1 MELKILGRTIRLG
14 TGGIFGIALVVVG
27 AILLFMALDAQ
38 GKINDIGSTN
48 DPVLQN
54 RLATLGDQ
62 RDTYLVSSIGI
73 LFVGF
78 FGLFVLRE
86 PSTPRTIS
94 ETQMIAAA
102 RTANEVISGFSI
114 AGNSSYLP
122 ARHGLTKE
130 KMFIPASANHAVP
143 PSALSDDLVLSPGKD
158 GSTPGLL
165 FEPSGLELMS
175 RIEAELATSLADAGL
190 EAAEGMLQILKHGL
204 DVLKD
209 FHFKEREDKTILRVE
224 YDSLLDA
231 CRTVRREKPDT
242 CRRAQCIGC
251 SCLLTAAAKATGRM
265 VQVESVDNSQDT
277 VVFTL
282 VLREW

>member
-1 MELKILGRTIRLG
+1 MEVRILGRTVRLG
-14 TGGIFGIALVVVG
+14 TGRIFGIALVVVG

-38 GKINDIGSTN
+38 GKINAIGSTN
-48 DPVLQN
+48 DPRLQN

-62 RDTYLVSSIGI
+62 RDTYLVSSIGT
-73 LFVGF
+73 LFVGM
-78 FGLFVLRE
+78 FGLFVLGE
-86 PSTPRTIS
+86 SSTPRTVS
-94 ETQMIAAA
+94 EAQMIGAA
-102 RTANEVISGFSI
+102 RTADEVISGFSI

-165 FEPSGLELMS
+165 LEPFGLELMN
-175 RIEAELATSLADAGL
+175 RIETELATPLADAGL

-209 FHFKEREDKTILRVE
+209 FHFKERDDKTILRVE

-231 CRTVRREKPDT
+231 CRTIRREKPDT
-242 CRRAQCIGC
+242 CRRAQCVGC

>member
-1 MELKILGRTIRLG
+1 MELNILGRTIRLG
-14 TGGIFGIALVVVG
+14 TGRILGIALVIVG

-38 GKINDIGSTN
+38 GKINNIGSTN

-62 RDTYLVSSIGI
+62 RDTYLVSSIGV
-73 LFVGF
+73 LFVGV
-78 FGLFVLRE
+78 FGLFVLQE

-94 ETQMIAAA
+94 ESQMIGAA
-102 RTANEVISGFSI
+102 RTADEVISGFSI

-130 KMFIPASANHAVP
+130 KMFIPASANLAVP

-165 FEPSGLELMS
+165 LEPSGLELMN

-209 FHFKEREDKTILRVE
+209 FHFKERDDKTILRVE

-251 SCLLTAAAKATGRM
+251 SCLLTAAAKATGKL
-265 VQVESVDNSQDT
+265 VQVESADNSQDT

-282 VLREW
+282 ALREW

>member
-1 MELKILGRTIRLG
+1 MELKILGRTIHMG
-14 TGGIFGIALVVVG
+14 TGRIFGLSLVIVG

-38 GKINDIGSTN
+38 GKINNIGSTN
-48 DPVLQN
+48 DPILQN

-62 RDTYLVSSIGI
+62 RDTYLVSAIGM
-73 LFVGF
+73 LFVGV
-78 FGLFVLRE
+78 FGLFVLGE
-86 PSTPRTIS
+86 PSTPKTIS
-94 ETQMIAAA
+94 ESQMIGAA
-102 RTANEVISGFSI
+102 RTADEVISGFSI

-130 KMFIPASANHAVP
+130 KMFIPASANLTVP
-143 PSALSDDLVLSPGKD
+143 PSALSDDLVLSPGRD

-165 FEPSGLELMS
+165 LEPSGLELMN
-175 RIEAELATSLADAGL
+175 RIEAELATSLADEGL

-209 FHFKEREDKTILRVE
+209 FHFKERDDKTILRVE

-251 SCLLTAAAKATGRM
+251 SCLLTAAAKATGKM
-265 VQVESVDNSQDT
+265 IQVESVDNSQDT

>member
-1 MELKILGRTIRLG
+1 MELKILGRTIRMG

-54 RLATLGDQ
+54 RLTTLGDQ
-62 RDTYLVSSIGI
+62 RDTYLVSSIGM

-122 ARHGLTKE
+122 AKHGLTKE
-130 KMFIPASANHAVP
+130 KMFIPASANLAVP

-165 FEPSGLELMS
+165 LEPSGLELMN

-190 EAAEGMLQILKHGL
+190 EAAEGMLQILKHGF
-204 DVLKD
+204 DVVKD
-209 FHFKEREDKTILRVE
+209 FHFKERDDKTILRVE
-224 YDSLLDA
+224 YASLLDA
-231 CRTVRREKPDT
+231 CRTIRREKPDT

-251 SCLLTAAAKATGRM
+251 SCLLTAATKATGRM
-265 VQVESVDNSQDT
+265 IQVESVDNSQDT

>member
-94 ETQMIAAA
+94 ETQKIAAA

>member
-1 MELKILGRTIRLG
+1 MELKILGRTIHLG
-14 TGGIFGIALVVVG
+14 TGRIFGLSLVIVG

-38 GKINDIGSTN
+38 GKISNIGSTN
-48 DPVLQN
+48 DPILQN

-62 RDTYLVSSIGI
+62 RDTYLVSSIGM
-73 LFVGF
+73 LFVGV

-86 PSTPRTIS
+86 PSTPKTIS
-94 ETQMIAAA
+94 ESQMIGAA
-102 RTANEVISGFSI
+102 RSADEVISGFSI

-122 ARHGLTKE
+122 ARHGLTKQ
-130 KMFIPASANHAVP
+130 KMFIPASANLTVP
-143 PSALSDDLVLSPGKD
+143 PSALSYDLVLSPGKD

-165 FEPSGLELMS
+165 LEPSGLELMN

-209 FHFKEREDKTILRVE
+209 FHFKERDDKTILRVE

-251 SCLLTAAAKATGRM
+251 SCLLAAAAKATGKM
-265 VQVESVDNSQDT
+265 IQVESVDNSQDT

-282 VLREW
+282 ALREW

>member
-1 MELKILGRTIRLG
+1 MELKILGRTIRVG
-14 TGGIFGIALVVVG
+14 TGRIFGIALVIVG

-38 GKINDIGSTN
+38 GKINNIGSTN
-48 DPVLQN
+48 DPILQSK
-54 RLATLGDQ
+54 LATLGDQ
-62 RDTYLVSSIGI
+62 RDTYLVSSIGM
-73 LFVGF
+73 LFVGV

-94 ETQMIAAA
+94 ETQMIGAA
-102 RTANEVISGFSI
+102 RTADEVISGFSI

-130 KMFIPASANHAVP
+130 KMFIPASANLAIP

-165 FEPSGLELMS
+165 LEPFGLELMN
-175 RIEAELATSLADAGL
+175 RIEAELATSLVDAGL

-204 DVLKD
+204 DILKD
-209 FHFKEREDKTILRVE
+209 FHFKDRDDKTILRVE

-242 CRRAQCIGC
+242 CRRAQCVGC
-251 SCLLTAAAKATGRM
+251 SCLLTAAARATGKM
-265 VQVESVDNSQDT
+265 VQVENVDNSRDT

-282 VLREW
+282 ALREW

>member
-14 TGGIFGIALVVVG
+14 TGRIFGLTLVIVG

-38 GKINDIGSTN
+38 GKINNIGSTN
-48 DPVLQN
+48 DPVLQS

-62 RDTYLVSSIGI
+62 RDTYFVSSIGI
-73 LFVGF
+73 LFVGV
-78 FGLFVLRE
+78 FGLFVLGE

-94 ETQMIAAA
+94 ESQMIGAA
-102 RTANEVISGFSI
+102 RTADEVISGFSI

-130 KMFIPASANHAVP
+130 KMFIPASANLAVP

-165 FEPSGLELMS
+165 LEPSGLELMN

-209 FHFKEREDKTILRVE
+209 FHFKERDDKTILRVE

-251 SCLLTAAAKATGRM
+251 SCLLTAAAKATGKM

-282 VLREW
+282 ALREW

>member
-1 MELKILGRTIRLG
+1 MELKILGRTIHLG
-14 TGGIFGIALVVVG
+14 TGRIFGLSLVIVG

-38 GKINDIGSTN
+38 GKISNIGSTN
-48 DPVLQN
+48 DPILQS

-62 RDTYLVSSIGI
+62 RDTYLVSSIGM
-73 LFVGF
+73 LFVGV

-94 ETQMIAAA
+94 ESQMIGAA
-102 RTANEVISGFSI
+102 RSADEVISGFSI

-122 ARHGLTKE
+122 ARHGLTKQ
-130 KMFIPASANHAVP
+130 KMFIPASANLTVP

-165 FEPSGLELMS
+165 LEPSGLELMN
-175 RIEAELATSLADAGL
+175 RIEAEMATSFADAGL
-190 EAAEGMLQILKHGL
+190 EAVEGMLQILKHGL

-209 FHFKEREDKTILRVE
+209 FHFKERDDKTILRVE

-251 SCLLTAAAKATGRM
+251 SCLLTAAAKATGKM
-265 VQVESVDNSQDT
+265 IQVESVDNSQDT

>member
-62 RDTYLVSSIGI
+62 RDAYLVSSIGI

-130 KMFIPASANHAVP
+130 KMFIPASANLAVP

-165 FEPSGLELMS
+165 LEPSGLELMN
-175 RIEAELATSLADAGL
+175 RIEAELATSLTDAGL

-209 FHFKEREDKTILRVE
+209 FHFKERDDKMILRVE

-265 VQVESVDNSQDT
+265 VQVESVDNSQDI

>member
-1 MELKILGRTIRLG
+1 VEVRILGRTVRLG
-14 TGGIFGIALVVVG
+14 TGRIFGIALVVVG

-38 GKINDIGSTN
+38 GKINAIGSTN
-48 DPVLQN
+48 DPRLQN

-62 RDTYLVSSIGI
+62 RDTYLVSSIGT
-73 LFVGF
+73 LFVGM
-78 FGLFVLRE
+78 FGLFVLGE
-86 PSTPRTIS
+86 SSTPRTVS
-94 ETQMIAAA
+94 EAQMIGAA
-102 RTANEVISGFSI
+102 RTADEVISGFSI

-165 FEPSGLELMS
+165 LEPFGLELMN
-175 RIEAELATSLADAGL
+175 RIETELATPLADAGL

-209 FHFKEREDKTILRVE
+209 FHFKERDDKTILRVE

-231 CRTVRREKPDT
+231 CRTIRREKPDT
-242 CRRAQCIGC
+242 CRRAQCVGC